1 MPLHRGRSIPFYGPV
16 NFKYIA
22 VTNRVVIEQVD
33 GEGGKGKGEDKKE
46 RVPSQI
52 SWHISLDI

>member
-33 GEGGKGKGEDKKE
+33 GEGEDKKE